1 MWRTGEVRVGFWWGN
16 LRERDHLKNVG
27 VDGGEYQK
35 GNLIGW
41 EIMDWINLAQD
52 WDKLRDFVKK
62 VMNIRVP

>member
-41 EIMDWINLAQD
+41 EIMDWINLA
-52 WDKLRDFVKK
+52 
-62 VMNIRVP
+62 